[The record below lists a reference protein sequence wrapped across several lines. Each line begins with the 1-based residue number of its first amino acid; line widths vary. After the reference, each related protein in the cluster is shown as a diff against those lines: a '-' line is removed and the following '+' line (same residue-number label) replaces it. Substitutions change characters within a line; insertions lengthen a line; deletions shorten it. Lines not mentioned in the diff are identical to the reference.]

1 MKYFV
6 LDSNAVNHFILL
18 LECFCLQQLF
28 LHTQIVFFPPLL
40 YLNSKGHITMDST
53 QEFFSKSLEY
63 KSEDGE
69 FVTNYCVDKQMG
81 SKELVS
87 QSNCSHSACFW
98 LF

>member
-1 MKYFV
+1 MQSIISTCSWSVSACSNYFCT
-6 LDSNAVNHFILL
+6 LKLS
-18 LECFCLQQLF
+18 
-28 LHTQIVFFPPLL
+28 FFSPLL

-69 FVTNYCVDKQMG
+69 FVTNCCVDKQMG